1 MKTEKHLQDE
11 RDNEDFESQ
20 ERALLDQIGSDLEWT
35 DTLQEDQDFPDS
47 SIINKKE
54 PLPIKSVQKNVNS

>member
-35 DTLQEDQDFPDS
+35 DTLQEDGEFPE
-47 SIINKKE
+47 SIIVKKE